1 MLHPL
6 WRTIWRFLKKLK
18 IEFPYDPSI
27 LLMDIYSNKTIIQ
40 KYACISVFTVQEEG
54 VQSLGWEDLLEKE
67 MVTHSS
73 TLVWEISRT
82 EEPGGLQSMGSQR
95 VGHNL
100 VTKQRQLNVYTNI
113 HINTM
118 GYYSAIKKNET
129 MPFTPT
135 WMEREIIILSEVSQK
150 QNSDLLHLVW

>member
-6 WRTIWRFLKKLK
+6 WRTIWRFLIKLK

-27 LLMDIYSNKTIIQ
+27 LLMDVYSNKTIIQ

-54 VQSLGWEDLLEKE
+54 VQTLSWEDLLEKE

-73 TLVWEISRT
+73 TLVWEISWT
-82 EEPGGLQSMGSQR
+82 EEPDGLQSMGSQR

-100 VTKQRQLNVYTNI
+100 VTKQQHHIYTNM

-118 GYYSAIKKNET
+118 GYYSAIKKSET

-135 WMEREIIILSEVSQK
+135 WMEREIIILSEVSRK
-150 QNSDLLHLVW
+150 QNSDLLHLV